1 MDVPYLI
8 MLLQNKLNYL
18 SNARSSAAAVGDLA
32 GVTTIDNDILTT
44 QNTIAQLNLL
54 TQFNQAAQN
63 QNTTPAAVIANVLQ
77 NMPTQGPSASAI
89 INGYDI
95 SAYATDPLYEQKIQ
109 NILSAMPAFTSGVDL
124 TTYIQTLDPGSPVD
138 GGMIVSAAQQYN
150 VDIPLM
156 TAIMQNDSQFG
167 TLGVGAVTNNPG
179 NVGNT
184 GYATH
189 TYASWQEGVNAVA
202 EWLSNHRV
210 SPLVTPPPT
219 LPDPTTPTQPT
230 DQTST
235 TTSTSTRLRRHP
247 RHRRIPSQRRR
258 RRRPHR
264 LRSPL
269 RLRLRRHR
277 LRARL
282 RRRRRPH
289 RLRSRHRLPLRP
301 HRFCI
306 ARRLHRKRRP
316 RHTPRRRRRK
326 RRRLGTARP

>member
-235 TTSTSTRLRRHP
+235 TTSTSTP
-247 RHRRIPSQRRR
+247 ATSSPAATSTVSSATSTDVVAPSSTTTATTT
-258 RRRPHR
+258 
-264 LRSPL
+264 LDTTLS
-269 RLRLRRHR
+269 
-277 LRARL
+277 A
-282 RRRRRPH
+282 
-289 RLRSRHRLPLRP
+289 SSS
-301 HRFCI
+301 
-306 ARRLHRKRRP
+306 
-316 RHTPRRRRRK
+316 TPVDTNATSTDTTT
-326 RRRLGTARP
+326 GTAGYATSTDTTN